1 MLKNTKIF
9 LWALYVCMHA
19 SVCIWACLCLCLC
32 VCVYVCMYVCTSHIP
47 CIIIN
52 TATHYQRLG
61 FQLSCCIFIFL
72 WLKAWISVPYY
83 WKTCKYR
90 YPTDVCSHIPS
101 SLPYLFYYQ
110 TTSKLLLVTSL
121 WFQMVKFSSGHRT
134 VPLVWYHELTPT
146 RYFWLPSILI

>member
-19 SVCIWACLCLCLC
+19 SVSICACLCLC
-32 VCVYVCMYVCTSHIP
+32 VCMYVCMYVCTSYIP
-47 CIIIN
+47 SIIIN
-52 TATHYQRLG
+52 IATHYQRLG

-72 WLKAWISVPYY
+72 WLKLWISVLCY
-83 WKTCKYR
+83 WTTCKYG
-90 YPTDVCSHIPS
+90 YPTGVYSHFPS

-110 TTSKLLLVTSL
+110 PTSKLFLVTSL

-134 VPLVWYHELTPT
+134 EPLVKYHE
-146 RYFWLPSILI
+146 